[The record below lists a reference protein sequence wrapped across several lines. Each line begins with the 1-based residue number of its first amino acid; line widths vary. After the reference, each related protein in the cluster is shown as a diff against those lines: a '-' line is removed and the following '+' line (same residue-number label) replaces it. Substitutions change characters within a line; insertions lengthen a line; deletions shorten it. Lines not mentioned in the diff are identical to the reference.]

1 MTSEVYLKAVLIAG
15 GSGSRAKPF
24 SQYTPKPMI
33 SLDGRPMIDH
43 IVRYLARFPEI
54 DDFIIV
60 CEFDD
65 HGKQIINYFE
75 GKEKI
80 VGKQIVFVEDKK
92 NGTGGAVLNAE
103 PAIGGDD
110 SFIVWFA
117 DNMCA
122 LDTGNFVKQYKFL
135 IESQKNLGKD
145 MIGMVVTRD
154 YRKEETGR
162 IVCDPNESNRIM
174 EFTEKPFTKLD
185 HPETLGIYIFSNTLF
200 SFIHKQ
206 RDSSIIGNSIDLSFD
221 ILAKLPSF
229 GFGLYS
235 YPISSKTEWI
245 DVESPVY
252 AERNKELVKRILAQM
267 QEIK

>member
-1 MTSEVYLKAVLIAG
+1 MLLIAG
-15 GSGSRAKPF
+15 GSGIRAKPF

-54 DDFIIV
+54 DNFVIV
-60 CEFDD
+60 CEFDE

-75 GKEKI
+75 GKERI

-92 NGTGGAVLNAE
+92 NGTGGAILNAE
-103 PAIGGDD
+103 TEIGSDE

-122 LDTGNFVKQYKFL
+122 LEMDSFVKQYKFL
-135 IESQKNLGKD
+135 NESQKNRGKN

-162 IVCDPNESNRIM
+162 IVCDPNETNRIM

-185 HPETLGIYIFSNTLF
+185 LPETLGIYIFSNTLF
-200 SFIHKQ
+200 SIIRNQ

-221 ILAKLPSF
+221 ILAKLPSL

-235 YPISSKTEWI
+235 YPISSHIDWI

-267 QEIK
+267 KVIK

>member
-1 MTSEVYLKAVLIAG
+1 
-15 GSGSRAKPF
+15 
-24 SQYTPKPMI
+24 MI
-33 SLDGRPMIDH
+33 SLDGRPIIDH
-43 IVRYLARFPEI
+43 ILRYLARFPEVES
-54 DDFIIV
+54 FVIV

-75 GKEKI
+75 GKERI

-103 PAIGGDD
+103 TEINGDE

-122 LDTGNFVKQYKFL
+122 LDIGSFAKQYKFL
-135 IESQKNLGKD
+135 NESQKNNGKN

-154 YRKEETGR
+154 YRREETGR
-162 IVCDPNESNRIM
+162 IVCDPNETNRIM
-174 EFTEKPFTKLD
+174 EFNEKPFTKLD
-185 HPETLGIYIFSNTLF
+185 LPETLGIYIFSNTLF
-200 SFIHKQ
+200 SFISKQ
-206 RDSSIIGNSIDLSFD
+206 RDSSNIGNSIDLSFD
-221 ILAKLPSF
+221 ILAKLPSL

-235 YPISSKTEWI
+235 YPISNHIDWI

-252 AERNKELVKRILAQM
+252 AERNKNLVERILAQM
-267 QEIK
+267 GVMK

>member
-1 MTSEVYLKAVLIAG
+1 LIAG

-24 SQYTPKPMI
+24 SEYTPKPMI
-33 SLDGRPMIDH
+33 SLDGRPIIDH
-43 IVRYLARFPEI
+43 ILRYLARFPEVES
-54 DDFIIV
+54 FVIV

-75 GKEKI
+75 GKERI

-103 PAIGGDD
+103 TEINGDE

-122 LDTGNFVKQYKFL
+122 LDIGSFVKQYKFL
-135 IESQKNLGKD
+135 NESQINHGKN

-154 YRKEETGR
+154 YRREETGR
-162 IVCDPNESNRIM
+162 IVCDPNEANRIM
-174 EFTEKPFTKLD
+174 EFNEKPFTKLD
-185 HPETLGIYIFSNTLF
+185 LPETLGIYIFSNTLF
-200 SFIHKQ
+200 SFISKQ
-206 RDSSIIGNSIDLSFD
+206 RDSSNIGNSIDLSFD
-221 ILAKLPSF
+221 ILAKLPSL

-235 YPISSKTEWI
+235 YPISNRIDWI

-252 AERNKELVKRILAQM
+252 AERNKKLVERILAQM
-267 QEIK
+267 GVMK

>member
-1 MTSEVYLKAVLIAG
+1 MIAG

-33 SLDGRPMIDH
+33 SLDGRPIIDH
-43 IVRYLARFPEI
+43 ILRYLAKFPQVES
-54 DDFIIV
+54 FVIV

-75 GKEKI
+75 GKETI
-80 VGKQIVFVEDKK
+80 VGKEIVFVKDKK
-92 NGTGGAVLNAE
+92 NGTGGAILNAE
-103 PAIGGDD
+103 TEIGRDE

-122 LDTGNFVKQYKFL
+122 LDIGSFVKQYRFL
-135 IESQKNLGKD
+135 NESQKNHGKNV
-145 MIGMVVTRD
+145 IGMVVTRD
-154 YRKEETGR
+154 YRREETGR
-162 IVCDPNESNRIM
+162 IICDPNATNRIM

-185 HPETLGIYIFSNTLF
+185 LPETLGIYIFSNTLF
-200 SFIHKQ
+200 SLITKQ
-206 RDSSIIGNSIDLSFD
+206 RDSSNIGNSIDLSFD
-221 ILAKLPSF
+221 ILAKLPSH

-235 YPISSKTEWI
+235 YPISNRIDWI

-267 QEIK
+267 G

>member
-1 MTSEVYLKAVLIAG
+1 
-15 GSGSRAKPF
+15 
-24 SQYTPKPMI
+24 MI
-33 SLDGRPMIDH
+33 SLDGRPIIDH
-43 IVRYLARFPEI
+43 IVRYLARFQEI
-54 DDFIIV
+54 DEFIIV

-103 PAIGGDD
+103 TEIGKDE

-122 LDTGNFVKQYKFL
+122 LDVTSFVKQYRLLK
-135 IESQKNLGKD
+135 ERQKNHGKN
-145 MIGMVVTRD
+145 ITGMVVTRD
-154 YRKEETGR
+154 HRREETGR
-162 IVCDPNESNRIM
+162 IVCDPNETNRII
-174 EFTEKPFTKLD
+174 EFTEKPFAKLD
-185 HPETLGIYIFSNTLF
+185 LPETLGIYIFSNTLF
-200 SFIHKQ
+200 SFIHEQ
-206 RDSSIIGNSIDLSFD
+206 RESLLTGNSIDLSFD
-221 ILAKLPSF
+221 ILAKLPPL
-229 GFGLYS
+229 GFDLYS
-235 YPISSKTEWI
+235 FPVSNHIDWI

-267 QEIK
+267 QVMK

>member
-1 MTSEVYLKAVLIAG
+1 
-15 GSGSRAKPF
+15 
-24 SQYTPKPMI
+24 MI
-33 SLDGRPMIDH
+33 SLDGRPIIDH
-43 IVRYLARFPEI
+43 IVRYLARFPEV
-54 DDFIIV
+54 DSFVIV

-75 GKEKI
+75 GKERI

-92 NGTGGAVLNAE
+92 NGTGGAILNAE
-103 PAIGGDD
+103 TEIGSDE

-117 DNMCA
+117 DNICA
-122 LDTGNFVKQYKFL
+122 LDMASFIKQYKFL
-135 IESQKNLGKD
+135 NESQKNNGKN

-162 IVCDPNESNRIM
+162 IVCDPNETNRIM

-185 HPETLGIYIFSNTLF
+185 LPETLGIYIFSNTLF
-200 SFIHKQ
+200 SLIHEQ
-206 RDSSIIGNSIDLSFD
+206 RDNLIIGNSIDLSFD
-221 ILAKLPSF
+221 ILAKLPSL

-235 YPISSKTEWI
+235 FPISSNIDWI

-252 AERNKELVKRILAQM
+252 AERNKELVKRILAQI
-267 QEIK
+267 EVIK

>member
-1 MTSEVYLKAVLIAG
+1 VLLIAG

-43 IVRYLARFPEI
+43 IVRYLARFPEV
-54 DDFIIV
+54 DNFVIV

-75 GKEKI
+75 GKERI
-80 VGKQIVFVEDKK
+80 VGKHIAFVEDKK
-92 NGTGGAVLNAE
+92 NGTGGAILNAE
-103 PAIGGDD
+103 TEIGSDE

-122 LDTGNFVKQYKFL
+122 LDMDSFVKQYKFL
-135 IESQKNLGKD
+135 NESQKNRGKN

-154 YRKEETGR
+154 YRREETGR
-162 IVCDPNESNRIM
+162 IICDPNETNRII

-185 HPETLGIYIFSNTLF
+185 LPETLGIYIFSNTLF
-200 SFIHKQ
+200 SIIHNQ

-221 ILAKLPSF
+221 ILAKLPSL
-229 GFGLYS
+229 GFRLYS
-235 YPISSKTEWI
+235 YPISSHIDWI

-252 AERNKELVKRILAQM
+252 AERNKELVKRIFAQM
-267 QEIK
+267 KGIK

>member
-1 MTSEVYLKAVLIAG
+1 MKVLLIAG

-24 SQYTPKPMI
+24 SEYTPKPMI
-33 SLDGRPMIDH
+33 SLDGRPIIDH

-54 DDFIIV
+54 DNFVIV

-75 GKEKI
+75 GKERI

-92 NGTGGAVLNAE
+92 NGTGGAILNAE
-103 PAIGGDD
+103 TEIGSDE

-117 DNMCA
+117 DNLCA
-122 LDTGNFVKQYKFL
+122 LDMGSFVKQYKFL
-135 IESQKNLGKD
+135 NESQKNREKN

-154 YRKEETGR
+154 YRREETGR
-162 IVCDPNESNRIM
+162 VVCDPDETNRIM

-185 HPETLGIYIFSNTLF
+185 PPETLGIYIFSNTLF
-200 SFIHKQ
+200 SIINNQ

-221 ILAKLPSF
+221 ILAKLPSL

-235 YPISSKTEWI
+235 FPISSHIDWI

-267 QEIK
+267 EAMK

>member
-1 MTSEVYLKAVLIAG
+1 LIAG

-33 SLDGRPMIDH
+33 SLDGRPIIDH
-43 IVRYLARFPEI
+43 ILRYLARFPEVES
-54 DDFIIV
+54 FVIV

-75 GKEKI
+75 GKERI

-103 PAIGGDD
+103 TEINGDE

-122 LDTGNFVKQYKFL
+122 LDISSFVKQYKFL
-135 IESQKNLGKD
+135 NESQKNHGKN

-154 YRKEETGR
+154 YRREETGR
-162 IVCDPNESNRIM
+162 IVCDPNETNRIM
-174 EFTEKPFTKLD
+174 EFNEKPFTKLD
-185 HPETLGIYIFSNTLF
+185 LPETLGIYIFSNTLF
-200 SFIHKQ
+200 SFISKQ
-206 RDSSIIGNSIDLSFD
+206 RDSSNIGNSIDLSYD
-221 ILAKLPSF
+221 ILAKLPSL

-235 YPISSKTEWI
+235 YPISNHIDWI

-267 QEIK
+267 A

>member
-1 MTSEVYLKAVLIAG
+1 MKVLLIAG

-33 SLDGRPMIDH
+33 SLDGRPIIDH

-54 DDFIIV
+54 DNFVIV
-60 CEFDD
+60 CEFDE

-75 GKEKI
+75 GKERI

-92 NGTGGAVLNAE
+92 NGTGGAILNAE
-103 PAIGGDD
+103 TEIGSDE

-122 LDTGNFVKQYKFL
+122 LDMDSFVKQYKFL
-135 IESQKNLGKD
+135 NESQKNRGKN

-162 IVCDPNESNRIM
+162 IVCDPNETNRIV

-185 HPETLGIYIFSNTLF
+185 LPETLGIYIFSNTLF
-200 SFIHKQ
+200 SIIRNQ

-221 ILAKLPSF
+221 ILAKLPSLSF
-229 GFGLYS
+229 DLYS
-235 YPISSKTEWI
+235 YPISSHIDWI

-267 QEIK
+267 KVIK

>member
-1 MTSEVYLKAVLIAG
+1 VLLIAG

-43 IVRYLARFPEI
+43 IVRYLARFPEV
-54 DDFIIV
+54 DNFVIV

-75 GKEKI
+75 GKERI

-92 NGTGGAVLNAE
+92 NGTGGAILNAE
-103 PAIGGDD
+103 TEIGSDE

-122 LDTGNFVKQYKFL
+122 LDMDSLVKQYKFL
-135 IESQKNLGKD
+135 NESQKNHGKNI
-145 MIGMVVTRD
+145 IGMVVTRD
-154 YRKEETGR
+154 YRREETGR
-162 IVCDPNESNRIM
+162 IVCDPNETNRIM

-185 HPETLGIYIFSNTLF
+185 LPETLGIYIFSNTLF
-200 SFIHKQ
+200 SIIHNQ

-221 ILAKLPSF
+221 ILAKLPSL
-229 GFGLYS
+229 GFRLYS
-235 YPISSKTEWI
+235 YPISSHIDWI

-267 QEIK
+267 KVIK

>member
-1 MTSEVYLKAVLIAG
+1 MLLIAG

-24 SQYTPKPMI
+24 SEYTPKPMI
-33 SLDGRPMIDH
+33 SLDGRPIIDH
-43 IVRYLARFPEI
+43 IVRYLARFPEV
-54 DDFIIV
+54 DSFVIV

-75 GKEKI
+75 GKERI

-92 NGTGGAVLNAE
+92 NGTGGAILNAE
-103 PAIGGDD
+103 AEIGSDEP
-110 SFIVWFA
+110 FIVWFA
-117 DNMCA
+117 DNICA
-122 LDTGNFVKQYKFL
+122 LDMGSFVKQYNFL
-135 IESQKNLGKD
+135 NESQKNSGKN

-154 YRKEETGR
+154 YRREETGR
-162 IVCDPNESNRIM
+162 IVFDPNETNRIM

-185 HPETLGIYIFSNTLF
+185 LPETLGIYLFSNTLF

-221 ILAKLPSF
+221 ILAKLPSL

-235 YPISSKTEWI
+235 FPISSHTDWI

-267 QEIK
+267 EVIK

>member
-1 MTSEVYLKAVLIAG
+1 MLLI
-15 GSGSRAKPF
+15 SGCSCSRAKPI
-24 SQYTPKPMI
+24 SPNTPKPLTT
-33 SLDGRPMIDH
+33 LDGRPIIDH
-43 IVRYLARFPEI
+43 IVRYLAKFPEV
-54 DDFIIV
+54 DKFVIV

-75 GKEKI
+75 GKERI

-92 NGTGGAVLNAE
+92 NGTGGAILNAKTE
-103 PAIGGDD
+103 IGSDE

-117 DNMCA
+117 DNICA
-122 LDTGNFVKQYKFL
+122 LDMGSFVKQFKFL
-135 IESQKNLGKD
+135 NESQKNSGKN

-162 IVCDPNESNRIM
+162 IVCDPNETNRIM

-185 HPETLGIYIFSNTLF
+185 LPETLGIYIFSNTLF
-200 SFIHKQ
+200 SFVHKQ
-206 RDSSIIGNSIDLSFD
+206 RDSLINGNSIDLSFD
-221 ILAKLPSF
+221 ILAKLPSL

-235 YPISSKTEWI
+235 FPISSDIDWI

-252 AERNKELVKRILAQM
+252 AERNKELVKRILAQI
-267 QEIK
+267 EVVK

>member
-1 MTSEVYLKAVLIAG
+1 MKVLLIAG

-33 SLDGRPMIDH
+33 SLDGRPIIDH

-54 DDFIIV
+54 DNFVIV
-60 CEFDD
+60 CEFDE
-65 HGKQIINYFE
+65 HGKKIINYFE
-75 GKEKI
+75 GKERI

-92 NGTGGAVLNAE
+92 NGTGGAILNAE
-103 PAIGGDD
+103 TEIGSDEC
-110 SFIVWFA
+110 FIVWFA

-122 LDTGNFVKQYKFL
+122 LDMDSFVKQYKFL
-135 IESQKNLGKD
+135 NESQKNRGKN

-162 IVCDPNESNRIM
+162 IVCDPNETNRIM

-185 HPETLGIYIFSNTLF
+185 LPETLGIYIFSNTLF
-200 SFIHKQ
+200 SIIHNR

-221 ILAKLPSF
+221 ILAKLPSL

-235 YPISSKTEWI
+235 YPISSHIDWI

-252 AERNKELVKRILAQM
+252 AERYKELVQRILAQM
-267 QEIK
+267 KVIK

>member
-1 MTSEVYLKAVLIAG
+1 LIAG

-33 SLDGRPMIDH
+33 SLDGRPVIDH
-43 IVRYLARFPEI
+43 IVRYLAKFSEVE
-54 DDFIIV
+54 DFVIV

-75 GKEKI
+75 GKERI

-92 NGTGGAVLNAE
+92 NGTGGAILNAE
-103 PAIGGDD
+103 TEIGRDE
-110 SFIVWFA
+110 SFVVWFA

-122 LDTGNFVKQYKFL
+122 LDIRSFVKQYRFL
-135 IESQKNLGKD
+135 NESRGKN

-154 YRKEETGR
+154 YRREETGR
-162 IVCDPNESNRIM
+162 IVCDPNETNRIM

-185 HPETLGIYIFSNTLF
+185 APETLGIYIFSNILF
-200 SFIHKQ
+200 SFIRKQ
-206 RDSSIIGNSIDLSFD
+206 RASSVIGNNIDLSFD
-221 ILAKLPSF
+221 ILTKLPSL

-235 YPISSKTEWI
+235 YPISNHIDWI
-245 DVESPVY
+245 DIESPVY
-252 AERNKELVKRILAQM
+252 AERNKELVTRILAQM
-267 QEIK
+267 EVMK

>member
-24 SQYTPKPMI
+24 SQYTPKPMT

-43 IVRYLARFPEI
+43 ILRYLARFSEI
-54 DDFIIV
+54 DEFIIV

-103 PAIGGDD
+103 PVIGGDD

-122 LDTGNFVKQYKFL
+122 LDVGTFVKQYKFL
-135 IESQKNLGKD
+135 NGSQKNHGKNL
-145 MIGMVVTRD
+145 IGMVVTRD
-154 YRKEETGR
+154 YRNEETGR

-174 EFTEKPFTKLD
+174 EFTEKPFTKLE
-185 HPETLGIYIFSNTLF
+185 HPETLGIYLFSDTLF

-221 ILAKLPSF
+221 ILAKLPSL

-235 YPISSKTEWI
+235 YPISSQIDWI

-252 AERNKELVKRILAQM
+252 AERNKKLVNRILAQM

>member
-1 MTSEVYLKAVLIAG
+1 MLLIAG

-24 SQYTPKPMI
+24 SEYTPKPMI
-33 SLDGRPMIDH
+33 SLDGRPIIDH
-43 IVRYLARFPEI
+43 IVRYLARFPEV
-54 DDFIIV
+54 DKFVIV

-75 GKEKI
+75 GKERI

-92 NGTGGAVLNAE
+92 NGTGGAILNAE
-103 PAIGGDD
+103 TEIGSDE

-117 DNMCA
+117 DNLCA
-122 LDTGNFVKQYKFL
+122 LDMGSFVKQYKFL
-135 IESQKNLGKD
+135 NESQKNREKN
-145 MIGMVVTRD
+145 MIGMVATRD
-154 YRKEETGR
+154 YLREETGR
-162 IVCDPNESNRIM
+162 IVCDPNETNRIM

-185 HPETLGIYIFSNTLF
+185 LPETLGIYIFSNTLF
-200 SFIHKQ
+200 SFRHKQ
-206 RDSSIIGNSIDLSFD
+206 RDSLIIGNSIDLSFD
-221 ILAKLPSF
+221 ILAKLPSL

-235 YPISSKTEWI
+235 FPISSHIDWI

-267 QEIK
+267 EAMK

>member
-1 MTSEVYLKAVLIAG
+1 MKVLLIAG

-33 SLDGRPMIDH
+33 SIDGRPIIDH

-54 DDFIIV
+54 DNFVIV
-60 CEFDD
+60 CEFDE

-75 GKEKI
+75 GKERI

-92 NGTGGAVLNAE
+92 NGTGGAILNAE
-103 PAIGGDD
+103 TEIGSDE

-122 LDTGNFVKQYKFL
+122 LDMDSFVKQYKFL
-135 IESQKNLGKD
+135 NESQKNRGKN

-154 YRKEETGR
+154 YRKEETRR
-162 IVCDPNESNRIM
+162 IVCDPNETNRIM

-185 HPETLGIYIFSNTLF
+185 LPETLGIYIFSNTLF
-200 SFIHKQ
+200 SIIRNQ

-221 ILAKLPSF
+221 ILAKLPSL

-235 YPISSKTEWI
+235 YPISSHIDWI

-267 QEIK
+267 KVIK